1 MCYVAECSEP
11 NGNLAALLYTR
22 HATECLRHD
31 SIIGVRRDVLAGY
44 TAWLD
49 AWHPT
54 GMFAA
59 LPDARNSTGY
69 LRHCCMLGTQ
79 WDVCSVSGR
88 SACNRIFA
96 ALQDVQHATEC
107 LRHDSIIGVRRDVL
121 VGYLLGG

>member
-1 MCYVAECSEP
+1 MLGTQRELSSVA
-11 NGNLAALLYTR
+11 LHTTR
-22 HATECLRHD
+22 N
-31 SIIGVRRDVLAGY
+31 
-44 TAWLD
+44 
-49 AWHPT
+49 
-54 GMFAA
+54 GMFAARLNNRCSTGCFGWIYCVAGCLAPHGMFVA

-88 SACNRIFA
+88 SAYNRIFV